1 MLTISNTKIRKIKK
15 RETIWLRARSS
26 LNNYLKVR
34 MNRLK
39 DISKNSLRS
48 GRIKTMSNFT
58 KLLRCLKIR
67 NSAIKRYQSIWVI
80 IQTQFK
86 SDTQKLNTR
95 KTKEKWKE
103 NICKRKF
110 MRPRIQCIKPIGFY
124 HRQILI
130 KSRVICL

>member
-130 KSRVICL
+130 KSRVIC